1 MNFDM
6 DLFKEGAKQ
15 ALNLWKKIA
24 TTLII
29 IKK

>member
-1 MNFDM
+1 MNFNM

-24 TTLII
+24 TALII